1 MLEASVNCLALAD
14 EATLPHLRA
23 VTLDFILSHHLAVM
37 ACPAY
42 ATLNRQQLH
51 LIATQACAQHARV
64 TDLMLQLAAQSRA
77 GPSESS

>member
-1 MLEASVNCLALAD
+1 MSCLALAD

-23 VTLDFILSHHLAVM
+23 VALDFILSHHMAVM

-42 ATLNRQQLH
+42 ASLNREQLH

-64 TDLMLQLAAQSRA
+64 TDLILQLAAQSRA
-77 GPSESS
+77 APSESS